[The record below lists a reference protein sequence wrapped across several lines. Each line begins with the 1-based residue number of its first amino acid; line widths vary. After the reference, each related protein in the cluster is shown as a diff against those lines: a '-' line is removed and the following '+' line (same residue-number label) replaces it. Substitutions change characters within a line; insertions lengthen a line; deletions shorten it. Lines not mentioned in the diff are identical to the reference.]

1 MTTTQPIEIEIAGI
15 SDSKIKIP
23 AGTRCNP
30 ATNQPKKNGK
40 PQYWVCTWKTMTP
53 RERQIRKE
61 IGILLTSDEIKGL
74 LPLK

>member
-1 MTTTQPIEIEIAGI
+1 MTTTQPIEIEIAGA

-23 AGTRCNP
+23 KGTRCNP
-30 ATNQPKKNGK
+30 ATNQPKKNGQK
-40 PQYWVCTWKTMTP
+40 QYWVCTWKTMTP

-61 IGILLTSDEIKGL
+61 IGILLTELEIKGL